1 MQKFSVLLAAAS
13 VYGAYPQAA
22 QEGHL
27 KEHAMYN
34 PAYGAGKSDR
44 NVKFRNSQNSGLYN
58 SDSSNNEQVKAD
70 MDVDADD
77 DRRYKS
83 GNPVNGDYLYR
94 THEESEIVPFL
105 MRNAY
110 GVLGSSLY
118 QLTNPMLGFWLRP
131 TAELNRF
138 KHEAKRNI
146 KSRDQLVTVKK
157 SMSKEDANWEQT
169 NKEIKQAV
177 KELKRLRKFASVES
191 MLQYVAP
198 MPMPFG
204 AYFEY
209 GCFCFQGGYAEKN
222 KTQHRHG
229 AQPVDAIDTACRYHM
244 WAYHCASRDFSECN
258 GKVHMYEWDGVM
270 EQVDGRMVKTI
281 VCKEQEGTCGNAIC
295 QADKFLAEQ
304 LSTLYKLNYKVGHKK
319 LKGFATEEQCHYS
332 ALPTDDEGN
341 TIQQRHSPIGDEQN
355 SRHFA
360 GEHAESEDAM
370 EHVEFDFDK
379 FGDLV
384 GEDISAAGF
393 NWEEIDVQSP
403 VADPSFATQYLFP
416 TQEIANNAHLQKAKD
431 QMKLTEL
438 DVYKND
444 EEIANQRLD
453 DLSSQLE
460 ALEQLVEGT
469 ANKIKDEN
477 TDKLDEAGIAADD
490 VLAITNDQGVTKEVK
505 QTDLQASI
513 NQATQALSVMKDRV
527 KRKKKKKKTQE
538 LELLGMEDVVAKLN
552 EIATETEGMTPEQL
566 ADHIKLNEDLEDQLK
581 QAIDDEGSED
591 VKAVATEL
599 EELEKAVKEME
610 VETSYVMDEINKSV
624 VNWADG
630 VVEAPIDVDTSNQAG
645 ASSHD
650 GAPADATNPN
660 DYSDCE
666 DGEWDETNPNCRLS
680 PDQIKG
686 LLQKIDDRFNALRK
700 GSPLSLRQL
709 NIILSKLGA
718 YFQIKQVGSGQVK
731 VDVKTTWT
739 QLKSDV
745 ASLKECCGTYPQRY
759 MFDSSV
765 RGCCDNKI
773 YDKTAFECC
782 NKDVEGKTP
791 MLLLRWDQSTGAE
804 NDCAGS
810 GF

>member
-13 VYGAYPQAA
+13 VYGAGTPA

-34 PAYGAGKSDR
+34 PAYGAGQSDR

-58 SDSSNNEQVKAD
+58 SDPANNAQVKAD
-70 MDVDADD
+70 LDVAADD

-110 GVLGSSLY
+110 GVLGQSLY

-146 KSRDQLVTVKK
+146 KARDQLVTVKK
-157 SMSKEDANWEQT
+157 SMSKEDPNWQQT
-169 NKEIKQAV
+169 NMEIKQAV

-270 EQVDGRMVKTI
+270 EEVDGRMVKTI
-281 VCKEQEGTCGNAIC
+281 VCKEEENTCGNAIC

-332 ALPTDDEGN
+332 ALPTDSEGN
-341 TIQQRHSPIGDEQN
+341 EIQQRHSPVGDEKDG
-355 SRHFA
+355 RHFA
-360 GEHAESEDAM
+360 GDHAERELQI
-370 EHVEFDFDK
+370 EQVEFDMEA
-379 FGDLV
+379 FGELV
-384 GEDISAAGF
+384 GEDLAPESF
-393 NWEEIDVQSP
+393 NWGEIDVQSP
-403 VADPSFATQYLFP
+403 VDDPSFATQYLFP
-416 TQEIANNAHLQKAKD
+416 VQEVNANAHLQKAKD
-431 QMKLTEL
+431 QMQLSEL
-438 DVYKND
+438 DLYKDD
-444 EEIANQRLD
+444 EAIANQRLD
-453 DLSSQLE
+453 DLTNQLE
-460 ALEQLVEGT
+460 ALEQLVESTGT
-469 ANKIKDEN
+469 KIADEN
-477 TDKLDEAGIAADD
+477 ADVLNEAGIAADD
-490 VLAITNDQGVTKEVK
+490 MLSITTDAGETKQVK

-527 KRKKKKKKTQE
+527 KRKKKKKKTQQ
-538 LELLGMEDVVAKLN
+538 LELLGMEDVVSKLN
-552 EIATETEGMTPEQL
+552 EIASDTAGMTSEQL

-581 QAIDDEGSED
+581 QAIEDEGSEE

-599 EELEKAVKEME
+599 ADLEAAVAQLE
-610 VETSYVMDEINKSV
+610 VETSYVLDEVNKSV

-630 VVEAPIDVDTSNQAG
+630 VVEAPVEVDDSNQAG
-645 ASSHD
+645 ASSHGD
-650 GAPADATNPN
+650 APADSTNPADYN
-660 DYSDCE
+660 DCA

-680 PDQIKG
+680 PEQIKE

-709 NIILSKLGA
+709 NVILSKLGA
-718 YFQIKQVGSGQVK
+718 YFQIKQVGAGQVK

-745 ASLKECCGTYPQRY
+745 AQLKECCGTYPQRY
-759 MFDSSV
+759 MFDSTV

-773 YDKTAFECC
+773 YDRTAFECC
-782 NKDVEGKTP
+782 SAEGRAS
-791 MLLLRWDQSTGAE
+791 MLLLKWDQSTGAT
-804 NDCAGS
+804 NTCSNAG
-810 GF
+810 F